1 MIKNKLPLN
10 QKKKFTKLNN
20 KKLMNK
26 RQFKQKTNKK
36 LKIKW
41 IYNQ

>member
-1 MIKNKLPLN
+1 
-10 QKKKFTKLNN
+10 
-20 KKLMNK
+20 MNK

-41 IYNQ
+41 IYNQLLRNKRHSIQKKNKEV